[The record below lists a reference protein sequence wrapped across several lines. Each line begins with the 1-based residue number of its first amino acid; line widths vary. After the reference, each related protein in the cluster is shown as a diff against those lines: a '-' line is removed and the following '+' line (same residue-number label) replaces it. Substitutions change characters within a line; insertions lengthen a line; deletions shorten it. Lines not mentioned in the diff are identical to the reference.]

1 MQESQGAPCASL
13 RNFIVID
20 SLYLSTQVLAGGD
33 ADEPELVDQETP
45 ITIKQL
51 FTHTA
56 GLPPLGPSQAG
67 KINAR
72 VQRARNPSNLA
83 EHCEALAAGALSAQ
97 PGAKWQYGS
106 CLTVLGRC
114 VEVWSGQTFDVFLQE
129 EIFDRL
135 GMADTGF
142 KLPQSKLHR
151 LHTNYLKTGEQ
162 EMEAMETN
170 TEALT
175 SVGGVFNGS
184 GGLVGSTADYM
195 KFAIMLCNEGIG
207 ANDERVLGPRSVQH
221 MAMNRKIVMLSRFV
235 ALSVSLI
242 QKVSLFQICR
252 GAWTLRRWGLSRSP
266 RQQWR
271 GLGSASGWLS
281 VRQLACP
288 RLACAAASLTLKHCR
303 QCSTRRPR
311 TS

>member
-1 MQESQGAPCASL
+1 MICYERGCFQLDDALSKYCPEWA
-13 RNFIVID
+13 
-20 SLYLSTQVLAGGD
+20 STQVLVGGD

-135 GMADTGF
+135 GMSDTGF

-252 GAWTLRRWGLSRSP
+252 EAWTSRRWGSSRSP

-288 RLACAAASLTLKHCR
+288 RLTLVR
-303 QCSTRRPR
+303 LQRR
-311 TS
+311 

>member
-1 MQESQGAPCASL
+1 MICYERGCFQLDDALSKYCPEWA
-13 RNFIVID
+13 
-20 SLYLSTQVLAGGD
+20 STQVLAGGD

-83 EHCEALAAGALSAQ
+83 EHCEALAGGALSAQ

-221 MAMNRKIVMLSRFV
+221 MAMNHLPGGKPHEYRWHLGCILLKMPAIFV
-235 ALSVSLI
+235 RTGVDIAAMGVKSFTETTMEGIGFGFGMAV
-242 QKVSLFQICR
+242 
-252 GAWTLRRWGLSRSP
+252 GAP
-266 RQQWR
+266 
-271 GLGSASGWLS
+271 A
-281 VRQLACP
+281 
-288 RLACAAASLTLKHCR
+288 
-303 QCSTRRPR
+303 RRPR
-311 TS
+311 LTCACSRLQPR

>member
-1 MQESQGAPCASL
+1 MICYERGCFQLDDPLSKYCPEWAST
-13 RNFIVID
+13 
-20 SLYLSTQVLAGGD
+20 SVLVGGD

-56 GLPPLGPSQAG
+56 GLPPLGLSEAG

-72 VQRARNPSNLA
+72 MQRARSPSNLA

-97 PGAKWQYGS
+97 PGTKWQYGS

-135 GMADTGF
+135 GMTDTGF

-175 SVGGVFNGS
+175 SVGGIFNGS
-184 GGLVGSTADYM
+184 GGLVGSMADYM

-207 ANDERVLGPRSVQH
+207 ANNERLLGPRSVHH
-221 MAMNRKIVMLSRFV
+221 MAMNHLPGGVDIAAMGVKSFTETTMEGIGFGFGMAVGEPELVWPHLLSND
-235 ALSVSLI
+235 
-242 QKVSLFQICR
+242 
-252 GAWTLRRWGLSRSP
+252 
-266 RQQWR
+266 
-271 GLGSASGWLS
+271 
-281 VRQLACP
+281 
-288 RLACAAASLTLKHCR
+288 RLALAASLNLKECR
-303 QCSTRRPR
+303 QCSTRQPR